1 LKFILSAVKKL
12 LCLWRIFSRYDMCT
26 GLQGIEMIRHQVS
39 AKDVA
44 ELAGVSRT
52 AVSRAFTPGASVSAE
67 TRAKVYAAAE
77 KLGYQV
83 NNLARG
89 LLTSRTG
96 LVALIVAEIQTPHR
110 SSLLAA
116 LSNQLQAAGKVGL
129 LINTDRSDES
139 VAQALRQ
146 AISYRTEAAIV
157 LSGMPDTSLA
167 EICLRNGMRL
177 VFINRNEE
185 RPGALRVR
193 LDDAAAGRQAFAS
206 LAAAGCKRLAFAS
219 SKAGTPSLEDRATG
233 FRAAAV
239 EAGVSIVEAAS
250 GMTSYQTGLDVGTRL
265 LTAAER
271 PDGIFCAT
279 DLIACGVIDAAR
291 QRFKLRVP
299 EDISV
304 IGFDDIEQAAW
315 ESYNLTTFRQPLGEI
330 AEAAVSYLSEAP
342 SDTPHTVSIPSQM
355 VWRGSI
361 RK

>member
-1 LKFILSAVKKL
+1 
-12 LCLWRIFSRYDMCT
+12 
-26 GLQGIEMIRHQVS
+26 MIRQQVS

-96 LVALIVAEIQTPHR
+96 LVALIAAEIQTPYR

-116 LSNQLQAAGKVGL
+116 LSNKLQAAGKVGL

-146 AISYRTEAAIV
+146 AISYRTEAAII
-157 LSGMPDTSLA
+157 LSGMPDSSLA
-167 EICLRNGMRL
+167 EMCLRNGMRL

-185 RPGALRVR
+185 RPGTLRIR
-193 LDDAAAGRQAFAS
+193 LDDAVAGRQAFAS
-206 LAAAGCKRLAFAS
+206 LTAAGCKRLAFAS
-219 SKAGTPSLEDRATG
+219 SRAGTPSLEDRGKG
-233 FRAAAV
+233 FRSMA
-239 EAGVSIVEAAS
+239 ESAGVQILEAAS
-250 GMTSYQTGLDVGTRL
+250 GMTSYRTGLDVGTQL
-265 LTAAER
+265 LTAPER

-291 QRFKLRVP
+291 ERFKLRVP
-299 EDISV
+299 EDVSV
-304 IGFDDIEQAAW
+304 VGFDDIDQAAW
-315 ESYNLTTFRQPLGEI
+315 ESYSLTTFRQPVEDI
-330 AEAAVSYLSEAP
+330 SEAAVNYLSEAP
-342 SDTPHTVSIPSQM
+342 NDTPQTVTLASQM

-361 RK
+361 RR

>member
-1 LKFILSAVKKL
+1 MK
-12 LCLWRIFSRYDMCT
+12 
-26 GLQGIEMIRHQVS
+26 RHQVS

-52 AVSRAFTPGASVSAE
+52 AVSRAFTPGASVSPE
-67 TRAKVYAAAE
+67 TQAKVFAAAE

-89 LLTSRTG
+89 LLTAKTG
-96 LVALIVAEIQTPHR
+96 LVALIVAEMQTPYR
-110 SSLLAA
+110 SALLSAI
-116 LSNQLQAAGKVGL
+116 SDEMQAAGLVGL

-139 VAQALRQ
+139 VARALRQ

-167 EICLRNGMRL
+167 ETCLRNGMRL
-177 VFINRNEE
+177 VLINRNEE

-193 LDDAAAGRQAFAS
+193 LDDVTAGRQAFAS
-206 LAAAGCKRLAFAS
+206 LAAAGCKRPAFAS
-219 SKAGTPSLEDRATG
+219 SMAGTPSLEDRARG
-233 FRAAAV
+233 FREAAA
-239 EAGVSIVEAAS
+239 EAGCEIIEETS

-265 LTAAER
+265 LTRADR

-279 DLIACGVIDAAR
+279 DLLACGVVDAAKR
-291 QRFKLRVP
+291 RFKLRVP
-299 EDISV
+299 EDVSV

-315 ESYNLTTFRQPLGEI
+315 ESYNLTTFRQPVEEIAKAAISFLGETRDD
-330 AEAAVSYLSEAP
+330 A
-342 SDTPHTVSIPSQM
+342 PHTVTLTSHL

-361 RK
+361 RSAGDV

>member
-1 LKFILSAVKKL
+1 
-12 LCLWRIFSRYDMCT
+12 
-26 GLQGIEMIRHQVS
+26 MIRQQVS

-96 LVALIVAEIQTPHR
+96 LVALIAAEIQTPYR

-116 LSNQLQAAGKVGL
+116 LSNKLQAAGKVGL

-146 AISYRTEAAIV
+146 AISYRTEAAII
-157 LSGMPDTSLA
+157 LSGMPDSSLA
-167 EICLRNGMRL
+167 EMCLRNGMRL

-185 RPGALRVR
+185 RPGTLRIR

-206 LAAAGCKRLAFAS
+206 LSAAGCKRLAFAS
-219 SKAGTPSLEDRATG
+219 SRAGTPSLEDRGQG
-233 FRAAAV
+233 FRGMA
-239 EAGVSIVEAAS
+239 EKAGVPILEAAS
-250 GMTSYQTGLDVGTRL
+250 GMTSYGTGLDVGTQL
-265 LTAAER
+265 LTAPER

-299 EDISV
+299 EDVSV

-315 ESYNLTTFRQPLGEI
+315 ESYSLTTFRQPVEDI
-330 AEAAVSYLSEAP
+330 SEAAVNYLSEAP
-342 SDTPHTVSIPSQM
+342 NDTPQTVTLASQM

-361 RK
+361 RR

>member
-1 LKFILSAVKKL
+1 
-12 LCLWRIFSRYDMCT
+12 MT
-26 GLQGIEMIRHQVS
+26 RHQVS

-67 TRAKVYAAAE
+67 TKAKVYAAAE

-96 LVALIVAEIQTPHR
+96 LVALIAAEIQSPYR
-110 SSLLAA
+110 ASLLAA
-116 LSNQLQAAGKVGL
+116 LSSRLQETGKVGM

-139 VAQALRQ
+139 VARALQ
-146 AISYRTEAAIV
+146 KAISYRTEAAII
-157 LSGMPDTSLA
+157 LSGMPDASLA

-177 VFINRNEE
+177 VFINREEE
-185 RPGALRVR
+185 RPGALRIH
-193 LDDAAAGRQAFAS
+193 LDDAVAGRQAFVS
-206 LAAAGCKRLAFAS
+206 LAAAGCKRPAFAS
-219 SKAGTPSLEDRATG
+219 SMAGTPSLVARGVG
-233 FRAAAV
+233 FRAMAA
-239 EAGVSIVEAAS
+239 EAGVQIVECAS
-250 GMTSYQTGLDVGTRL
+250 GMTSYRTGLDVGTQL
-265 LTAAER
+265 LTMADR

-279 DLIACGVIDAAR
+279 DLIACGVVDAAR

-299 EDISV
+299 EDVSV

-315 ESYNLTTFRQPLGEI
+315 ESYSLTTFRQPIDEI
-330 AEAAVSYLSEAP
+330 ADAAVTYLSEAP
-342 SDTPHTVSIPSQM
+342 NDEPQTVTLSSRM